1 MHFVKILHCAD
12 VHIGASESFLGHGAT
27 ARRFETL
34 LTFERI
40 IAAAKENGTQIILI
54 AGDLFDSNN
63 IEQTFF
69 DRVFAA
75 VSAVPEIRVVVAC
88 GNHDPL
94 NADSPFKRMTLPKNL
109 YVMGE
114 DDGVITFDDLKTRVY
129 GRSFTQVH
137 MQGKPR
143 FSLLVPNDDF
153 INLMVIHGDLSSDLN
168 SDYNAVTQNFIS
180 ESGMDYIALGH
191 VHKRTGIGRVG
202 KTYCAYCGCPEG
214 QGFDET
220 DQKGVYIGEV
230 SKGAC
235 NLNFLPVSK
244 RQHICEKVI
253 LSGDDIS
260 SDAISETVIR
270 TLYEKY
276 GETFGENLYKI
287 ELVGEISENCEI
299 NTAEITGRLAE
310 KLYFVKVAD
319 NTEIKPDL
327 EALSGEKTLKGI
339 FVKRMLDRI
348 NAAGEEEK
356 APLRRAL
363 TLGLRAFGEELKFS
377 ED

>member
-1 MHFVKILHCAD
+1 MNSVKILHCAD
-12 VHIGASESFLGHGAT
+12 VHIGASESFLGHGAS

-40 IAAAKENGTQIILI
+40 IAAAKESGAKIILI
-54 AGDLFDSNN
+54 AGDLFDSNT

-69 DRVFAA
+69 DRVFSAIA
-75 VSAVPEIRVVVAC
+75 AVPEIRVVVAC

-94 NADSPFKRMTLPKNL
+94 NADSPFKKMSLPENL
-109 YVMGE
+109 FVMGE
-114 DDGVITFDDLKTRVY
+114 DDGVITFDDIKTRVY

-153 INLMVIHGDLSSDLN
+153 INLMVIHGDLSSDLK
-168 SDYNAVTQNFIS
+168 SDYNAITQGFIS

-191 VHKRTGIGRVG
+191 VHKRTGVGRVG
-202 KTYCAYCGCPEG
+202 ATFCAYCGCPEG

-220 DQKGVYIGEV
+220 DKKGVYIGDV

-235 NLNFLPVSK
+235 NLEFLPVSK
-244 RQHICEKVI
+244 RQHICEKI
-253 LSGDDIS
+253 ELSDTVS
-260 SDAISETVIR
+260 SDSAARITRDILR
-270 TLYEKY
+270 EKY
-276 GETFGENLYKI
+276 GEGFYENLYKI
-287 ELVGEISENCEI
+287 VLVGEVDENSNI
-299 NTAEITGRLAE
+299 DTAEITGRLAE
-310 KLYFVKVAD
+310 DLYFVKVTD

-327 EALSGEKTLKGI
+327 DALSGEKTLKGI
-339 FVKRMLDRI
+339 FVRRMLDKI
-348 NAAGEEEK
+348 GTATEDEK
-356 APLRRAL
+356 PQLRRAL
-363 TLGLRAFGEELKFS
+363 TLGLRVFREDLKIN

>member
-1 MHFVKILHCAD
+1 MQTVKILHCAD

-27 ARRFETL
+27 IRRFETL

-40 IAAAKENGTQIILI
+40 IAAAKENNTQIILI
-54 AGDLFDSNN
+54 AGDLFDSNQ

-75 VSAVPEIRVVVAC
+75 VSSVPEIRVVVAC

-94 NADSPFKRMTLPKNL
+94 NADSPFKKMPLPQNL
-109 YVMGE
+109 FVMGE
-114 DDGVITFDDLKTRVY
+114 DDGVISFDDLKTRVY

-143 FSLLVPNDDF
+143 FSMLVPNDDY

-168 SDYNAVTQNFIS
+168 SDYNAITQGFIS

-191 VHKRTGIGRVG
+191 VHKRTGVGRVG

-220 DQKGVYIGEV
+220 DQKGVYIGDV
-230 SKGAC
+230 SKGGC
-235 NLNFLPVSK
+235 NLKFLPVSK
-244 RQHICEKVI
+244 RQHICEKI
-253 LSGDDIS
+253 ELSGNVS
-260 SDAISETVIR
+260 SDTVSNTAINQLR
-270 TLYEKY
+270 EKY
-276 GETFGENLYKI
+276 GENFGENLYKI
-287 ELVGEISENCEI
+287 VLVGEIDENCDI
-299 NTAEITGRLAE
+299 STAEITGRLSE
-310 KLYFVKVAD
+310 MLYFVKVSD
-319 NTEIKPDL
+319 RTEIRPDL

-339 FVKRMLDRI
+339 FVRRMLDKI
-348 NAAGEEEK
+348 ESAGDEEK
-356 APLRRAL
+356 PQLRRAL
-363 TLGLRAFGEELKFS
+363 TLGLRAFREELKFD

>member
-1 MHFVKILHCAD
+1 MNSVKILHCAD
-12 VHIGASESFLGHGAT
+12 VHIGASESFLGHGAS

-40 IAAAKENGTQIILI
+40 IAAAKESGAKIILI
-54 AGDLFDSNN
+54 AGDLFDSNT

-69 DRVFAA
+69 DRVFSAIA
-75 VSAVPEIRVVVAC
+75 AVPEIRVVVAC

-94 NADSPFKRMTLPKNL
+94 NADSPFKKMSLPENL
-109 YVMGE
+109 FVMGE
-114 DDGVITFDDLKTRVY
+114 DDGVITFDDIKTRVY

-153 INLMVIHGDLSSDLN
+153 INLMVIHGDLSSDLK
-168 SDYNAVTQNFIS
+168 SDYNAITQGFIS

-191 VHKRTGIGRVG
+191 VHKRTGVGRVG
-202 KTYCAYCGCPEG
+202 ATFCAYCGCPEG

-220 DQKGVYIGEV
+220 DKKGVYIGDV

-235 NLNFLPVSK
+235 NLEFLPVSK
-244 RQHICEKVI
+244 RQHICEKI
-253 LSGDDIS
+253 ELSGTVS
-260 SDAISETVIR
+260 SDSAARITRDILR
-270 TLYEKY
+270 EKY
-276 GETFGENLYKI
+276 GEGFYENLYKI
-287 ELVGEISENCEI
+287 VLVGEVDENSNI
-299 NTAEITGRLAE
+299 DTAEITGRLAE
-310 KLYFVKVAD
+310 DLYFVKVTD

-327 EALSGEKTLKGI
+327 DALSGEKTLKGI
-339 FVKRMLDRI
+339 FVRRMLDKI
-348 NAAGEEEK
+348 STATEDEK
-356 APLRRAL
+356 PQLRRAL
-363 TLGLRAFGEELKFS
+363 TLGLRVFREDLKIN